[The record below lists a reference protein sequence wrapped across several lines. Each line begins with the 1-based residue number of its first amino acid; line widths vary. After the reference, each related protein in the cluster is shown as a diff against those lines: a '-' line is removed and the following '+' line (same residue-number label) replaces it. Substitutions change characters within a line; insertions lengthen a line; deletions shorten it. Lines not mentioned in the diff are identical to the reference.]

1 MTISPYLFFKGNCAE
16 AMKFYEQATGG
27 KIDMMMP
34 HAGTPMENE
43 VPADWKN
50 KVMHASMKLG
60 DTWLMASD
68 APPDF
73 QSEFGGFSVAVEV
86 KTPEEAERMYK
97 ALSEGG
103 RITMPMEET
112 FWAYRFGMFVDKF
125 GVPWIIGASKPM

>member
-1 MTISPYLFFKGNCAE
+1 
-16 AMKFYEQATGG
+16 
-27 KIDMMMP
+27 
-34 HAGTPMENE
+34 
-43 VPADWKN
+43 
-50 KVMHASMKLG
+50 
-60 DTWLMASD
+60 
-68 APPDF
+68 
-73 QSEFGGFSVAVEV
+73 V